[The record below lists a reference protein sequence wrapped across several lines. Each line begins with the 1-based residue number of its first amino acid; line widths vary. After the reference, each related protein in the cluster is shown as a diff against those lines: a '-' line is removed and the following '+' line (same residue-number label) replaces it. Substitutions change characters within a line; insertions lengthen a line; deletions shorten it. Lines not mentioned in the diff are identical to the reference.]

1 MNTQLSLGDEVRRNT
16 ARIVAQLR
24 GLSDQPPHLSKVTLP
39 ATFFSQM
46 ADQFVALDAQVA
58 KAIEPKLCAHCDLF
72 VEEHQIREV
81 AAPYLSMEQAR
92 IDRLN
97 EGDKQIAQG
106 MGS

>member
-1 MNTQLSLGDEVRRNT
+1 
-16 ARIVAQLR
+16 
-24 GLSDQPPHLSKVTLP
+24 
-39 ATFFSQM
+39 
-46 ADQFVALDAQVA
+46 
-58 KAIEPKLCAHCDLF
+58 

-92 IDRLN
+92 IDRLK